1 MAELN
6 FDSLFDDDFFD
17 ELEKGVVVRGDTPG
31 SVKQSIDTTN
41 KLAHVVTSD
50 MSSEEIETFQKSDDY
65 REYKADIVEAV
76 DKKANYKG
84 KTVQEVM
91 GLEDRRNALGYSY
104 NALEHYDIDL
114 DIYRDIVDQSPV
126 MQETL
131 REGEEIL
138 PIFKYLHEDIFL
150 SLLKYKAVVVPE
162 TNMHISTRMNRQI
175 ISKLINTP
183 EYISLRKTCRLD
195 QFNAA
200 LGTEIMGQQALE
212 IIREMIENI
221 KNLQQKKDAMDEL
234 LEKEQQIDE
243 LIEENENID
252 ELLEQA
258 KQQGDGQAVSSLQSQ
273 KEANEQAISQTKAL
287 ANKIA
292 EECDELINDD
302 DMIEDI
308 VNVMGRALTETDK
321 QVGEVS
327 DLCEAWG
334 LSSGGT
340 SNVAFQNK
348 KDAIEIIRRSK
359 KLKKLTDLIGRFK
372 ESAISEQKKK
382 AKDGAVE
389 IKSVTTGNK
398 IQDALPS
405 EKINLINDATKKD
418 FYRRMSENQLMTY
431 KKESNKTKNKG
442 PIIVC
447 VDTSGSM
454 GETEEM
460 WSKALTIGI
469 LEVAQLQ
476 KRDFACIIYSGS
488 ADEPIIIKKDEIA
501 PQKIIECAER
511 YHGGG
516 TNFENPLKE
525 SLKLLKQ
532 SEFHDADIVFI
543 TDGDCGV
550 SDEFMKKF
558 KAAKEDKEFK
568 TKGILVNM
576 GHGHSS
582 RSTLDEF
589 CDDVVLMS
597 SVADLQNADSDA
609 NKNIFGNL

>member
-516 TNFENPLKE
+516 RPKRLCLPENFHELRE
-525 SLKLLKQ
+525 C
-532 SEFHDADIVFI
+532 A
-543 TDGDCGV
+543 
-550 SDEFMKKF
+550 
-558 KAAKEDKEFK
+558 KA
-568 TKGILVNM
+568 LNY
-576 GHGHSS
+576 
-582 RSTLDEF
+582 
-589 CDDVVLMS
+589 
-597 SVADLQNADSDA
+597 
-609 NKNIFGNL
+609 